1 MGWGALLS
9 PSLHLIVLPC
19 LRLGSATPKVFSSL
33 TLWGVSGV
41 IFINAVI
48 HFFGTMVE
56 ELGPKTPEFPPQRWE
71 SVGCPFPPP
80 CPRSPGDAGLSFA
93 PCQPLDSMHEKGMT
107 DDPRYGQMKG
117 MGMRP
122 GGHGM
127 GPPPSPMDQHSQGW
141 FCDTTH
147 LLPRR
152 DEPDPPQRPPP
163 RAPLALGGR
172 VAPRWRFQG

>member
-1 MGWGALLS
+1 MFTVGLS
-9 PSLHLIVLPC
+9 DPKGLFQLHAP
-19 LRLGSATPKVFSSL
+19 G
-33 TLWGVSGV
+33 GVRGYFYQHSYP
-41 IFINAVI
+41 
-48 HFFGTMVE
+48 FFWTHGYRVE

-141 FCDTTH
+141 FCAHDS
-147 LLPRR
+147 
-152 DEPDPPQRPPP
+152 PPAPQGRAGSAPTAPPW
-163 RAPLALGGR
+163 APLALGGR
-172 VAPRWRFQG
+172 VVPRWRFQG